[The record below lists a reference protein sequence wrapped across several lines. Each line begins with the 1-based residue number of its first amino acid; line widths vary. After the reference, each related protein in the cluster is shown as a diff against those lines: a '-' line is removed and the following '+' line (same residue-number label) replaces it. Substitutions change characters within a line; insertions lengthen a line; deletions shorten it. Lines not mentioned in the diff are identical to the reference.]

1 MNEDLMNV
9 LNENVRVRVEMEQK
23 VKQSEEKKVK
33 VQQLLEISLRKFR
46 NQIVKNNL
54 FFVDL
59 KLEILGTEKKE
70 QLKEKLGN
78 LKREND
84 FVLKQ
89 LEVPILNNILKESEI
104 VQKDN

>member
-54 FFVDL
+54 FIVDL

>member
-46 NQIVKNNL
+46 N
-54 FFVDL
+54 
-59 KLEILGTEKKE
+59 
-70 QLKEKLGN
+70 
-78 LKREND
+78 
-84 FVLKQ
+84 
-89 LEVPILNNILKESEI
+89 
-104 VQKDN
+104 